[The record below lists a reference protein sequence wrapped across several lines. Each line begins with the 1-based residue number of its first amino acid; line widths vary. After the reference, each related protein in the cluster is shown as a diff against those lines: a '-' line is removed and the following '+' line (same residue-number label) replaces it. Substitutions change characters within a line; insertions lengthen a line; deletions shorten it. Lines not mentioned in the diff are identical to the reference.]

1 MYDISPNPK
10 WFVFRVRFTMRHVL
24 INFSTHAINIKLY
37 FRFNSVSIAQSNMG
51 VYADTTIEFLV
62 ALPIRTDH
70 IPR

>member
-1 MYDISPNPK
+1 
-10 WFVFRVRFTMRHVL
+10 MRHNL
-24 INFSTHAINIKLY
+24 RIDKFLTHAINIKLY
-37 FRFNSVSIAQSNMG
+37 FRFNSVSIAQSNMD